1 MRSIHTNVFQQSFD
15 PDPQI
20 PSFPEG
26 KVVAVPTQLHRHL
39 PRIVTGL
46 GVIDLFSNLVG
57 AKKSTGTSK
66 GKSRKVAII
75 MDSGILTQCRR
86 PNRDPHRT

>member
-1 MRSIHTNVFQQSFD
+1 MGSICTNVFRQLFD
-15 PDPQI
+15 PDPQT
-20 PSFPEG
+20 PSFLEG

-39 PRIVTGL
+39 SRIVTGL
-46 GVIDLFSNLVG
+46 GVIGLFSDLVE
-57 AKKSTGTSK
+57 AKKSTGASK

-75 MDSGILTQCRR
+75 TDSGILTQCRR

>member
-1 MRSIHTNVFQQSFD
+1 MGSIRANGFRQSFD

-20 PSFPEG
+20 LSFPEG
-26 KVVAVPTQLHRHL
+26 KVVAVPTQLHRRL

-46 GVIDLFSNLVG
+46 GVIGLFSNLVG

-66 GKSRKVAII
+66 GKSRKVAVTT
-75 MDSGILTQCRR
+75 DSGVLTQCRR
-86 PNRDPHRT
+86 PNGDP